1 MSNLGPMGWAPRPDE
16 VEKVMNSLPHP
27 VFEAIGASI
36 KGSGKGKV
44 TLLYDFIRQANGG
57 RFPNRK
63 QTVGDCVSQG
73 AAYAVDAVKAVDI
86 VVNGDFELWVA
97 ETATEDIYGGSRV
110 QIGNG
115 RIGRGDG
122 SIGAWAAR
130 YVSEYGAVP
139 RGKYGN
145 VDLTTYSG
153 QKAQRW
159 GMPSVGVPATL
170 IKKAKQHP
178 IETVSQ
184 ISTYA
189 ECRDLVANGYGVT
202 IASNQ
207 GFSNRRDSEGF
218 ARPEGSWAHQMCATK
233 ETVIKGFEN
242 KEIQQV
248 STGDLVYDQ
257 NGDLQKV
264 TEVFV
269 REYSGDIIKLNIS
282 GRGFLELTPNHPVL
296 VFSKVDSPIEVFNTV
311 DIPLY
316 ANKDYKSTNKNPSY
330 DLKKRVCK
338 WVNAEDVSVDDWV
351 MCPRPSVNNK
361 SSTEK
366 WVESK
371 RCRRQPRPI
380 IMNDKFSWFLGLYAA
395 DGGVSKGHKI
405 TITCNKKDAAL
416 IDSCTKFINEELG
429 LNATIKSYKNAIR
442 VICYSSVVA
451 NTFYEWFNTGKNKRI
466 PRFVIDSCDHESFI
480 KGFVDGDGSIIN
492 DGEAIKIV
500 NCNKFMIE
508 DLHTMLLSLQH
519 SPYINKL
526 SYKDKTYGNENWSDK
541 YEICWSLNIKKETNW
556 WSESNFICRIK
567 NVETKTLT
575 DKVYNLEVENT
586 HTYIAN
592 GIVVHNCILAV
603 DDAHRRPGV
612 LVQNSWGTWNAGPK
626 RHNQP
631 DGSFWVD
638 ADDIERLILSQG
650 DSWAFSGYAGFKPQQ
665 LNTRI
670 I

>member
-1 MSNLGPMGWAPRPDE
+1 MSNLGPMGWRPLPKE

-27 VFEAIGASI
+27 VFGAIGDSI

-44 TLLYDFIRQANGG
+44 TLLYDYIRQVNGG
-57 RFPNRK
+57 KFPNRK

-86 VVNGDFELWVA
+86 VVHGDFELWVA

-130 YVSEYGAVP
+130 YVNEYGAVP

-159 GMPSVGVPATL
+159 GMPNAGVPATL
-170 IKKAKQHP
+170 LEKAKQHP

-184 ISTYA
+184 VSTYS
-189 ECRDLVANGYGVT
+189 ECRDLVANGYAVT

-218 ARPEGSWAHQMCATK
+218 ARPEGSWAHQM
-233 ETVIKGFEN
+233 
-242 KEIQQV
+242 
-248 STGDLVYDQ
+248 S
-257 NGDLQKV
+257 
-264 TEVFV
+264 
-269 REYSGDIIKLNIS
+269 
-282 GRGFLELTPNHPVL
+282 
-296 VFSKVDSPIEVFNTV
+296 
-311 DIPLY
+311 
-316 ANKDYKSTNKNPSY
+316 
-330 DLKKRVCK
+330 
-338 WVNAEDVSVDDWV
+338 
-351 MCPRPSVNNK
+351 
-361 SSTEK
+361 
-366 WVESK
+366 
-371 RCRRQPRPI
+371 
-380 IMNDKFSWFLGLYAA
+380 
-395 DGGVSKGHKI
+395 
-405 TITCNKKDAAL
+405 
-416 IDSCTKFINEELG
+416 
-429 LNATIKSYKNAIR
+429 
-442 VICYSSVVA
+442 
-451 NTFYEWFNTGKNKRI
+451 
-466 PRFVIDSCDHESFI
+466 
-480 KGFVDGDGSIIN
+480 
-492 DGEAIKIV
+492 
-500 NCNKFMIE
+500 
-508 DLHTMLLSLQH
+508 
-519 SPYINKL
+519 
-526 SYKDKTYGNENWSDK
+526 
-541 YEICWSLNIKKETNW
+541 
-556 WSESNFICRIK
+556 
-567 NVETKTLT
+567 
-575 DKVYNLEVENT
+575 
-586 HTYIAN
+586 
-592 GIVVHNCILAV
+592 ILAV
-603 DDAHRRPGV
+603 DDAYRRPGV